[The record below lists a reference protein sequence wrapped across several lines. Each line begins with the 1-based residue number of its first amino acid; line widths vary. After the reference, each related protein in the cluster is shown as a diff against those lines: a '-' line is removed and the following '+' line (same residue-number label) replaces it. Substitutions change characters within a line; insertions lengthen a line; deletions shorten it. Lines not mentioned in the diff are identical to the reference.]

1 MVTNV
6 RQSLDKLSKK
16 DIYSLLMFVLF
27 KANEVP
33 ELAVLSQL
41 IYLLDE
47 DNFIKLIKY
56 FGGQK
61 IVVPT
66 LNEVRELIYTL
77 ICYKSIDI
85 DNISFEETLKLIP
98 DDLKE
103 SILAKYD
110 KIKSIMLEYSF
121 V

>member
-1 MVTNV
+1 METSVK
-6 RQSLDKLSKK
+6 SALDKLSNK

-27 KANEVP
+27 KVNEVP

-47 DNFIKLIKY
+47 DSFIKLLKY

-61 IVVPT
+61 IVIPT
-66 LNEVRELIYTL
+66 INDLRVLIHSL
-77 ICYKSIDI
+77 VMYKSIELDGL
-85 DNISFEETLKLIP
+85 DFNSSFNNIP
-98 DDLKE
+98 DELKE
-103 SILAKYD
+103 DVLYKYESIKN
-110 KIKSIMLEYSF
+110 IMSEYSF

>member
-1 MVTNV
+1 MEISVKK
-6 RQSLDKLSKK
+6 SLDKLSKK

-27 KANEVP
+27 KTNDVP
-33 ELAVLSQL
+33 ELATLSQL

-66 LNEVRELIYTL
+66 LSEVRELIYTL
-77 ICYKSIDI
+77 ITYKLIEI
-85 DNISFEETLKLIP
+85 DNINFEEAIKNIP
-98 DDLKE
+98 DELKE
-103 SILAKYD
+103 SVLSNYD